1 MVDFETIDRTY
12 IDRRKVNNSKA
23 RTSHKKEKNLP
34 RLSHIARR
42 DLCGGGVPSSH
53 PFLGWPCAFFL
64 SLLHAESSMKALLVL
79 ISTACAASALQLQA
93 RPPAPRTRLRVLAA
107 PRLAESAEPESTP
120 ATPEPLTIS
129 DEQIAAAARAA
140 SEPGADPFA
149 GFECA
154 PRGV

>member
-1 MVDFETIDRTY
+1 
-12 IDRRKVNNSKA
+12 
-23 RTSHKKEKNLP
+23 
-34 RLSHIARR
+34 
-42 DLCGGGVPSSH
+42 
-53 PFLGWPCAFFL
+53 
-64 SLLHAESSMKALLVL
+64 MKALLVL

-149 GFECA
+149 GFETA
-154 PRGV
+154 EPPREEEPFDPRIIIYVSLPALVLGAQLFFTFSRDMLAGDQVGPAVMDAM

>member
-1 MVDFETIDRTY
+1 
-12 IDRRKVNNSKA
+12 
-23 RTSHKKEKNLP
+23 
-34 RLSHIARR
+34 
-42 DLCGGGVPSSH
+42 
-53 PFLGWPCAFFL
+53 
-64 SLLHAESSMKALLVL
+64 MKALLLL
-79 ISTACAASALQLQA
+79 ISTSCAASALQLQA